1 MSYDLVVV
9 GSGPGGYPAAIRA
22 SQLGFKVAIIEKES
36 LGGICLNWGCIPT
49 KALLKSAQVYE
60 YAKHSVSYGI
70 NVAGVQADFGAVI
83 KRSRGVADKMS
94 KGVQFLMKKNKIDV
108 IMGYGKVKGK
118 GQVEVTAADGTKQ
131 IVASKY
137 IVLATGGRAR
147 QLPNLPIDGKKI
159 IGYREAMVLPQQPK
173 SMIIVGSGAI
183 GVEFAYVYN
192 SLGTKVTIVEF
203 LPRVVPV
210 EDEDIS
216 KELEKQYKR
225 QGIEILT
232 NSSVESV
239 DTTSGAGVKA
249 LVKKQDGS
257 TLTLEADIVL
267 SAVGVVANIENIGLE
282 ESGIKAD
289 RGKIIVDKYQQ
300 TSVPTIYAIGDCTPG
315 QALAHVAAKEGINAA
330 EHMAYMEKK
339 HHHLPEAID
348 YNNIP
353 GCTYC
358 TPEIS
363 SVGYTEKAAREAGYE
378 IKVGKF
384 PFMASG
390 KASAAGATEGFV
402 KVIFDAKYGE
412 FLGCH
417 MIGSNVTEIIAE
429 AVVARKLETTAH
441 EILNAIHPHPTMSEG
456 LKEATAAAYGEA
468 IDI

>member
-1 MSYDLVVV
+1 MAYDVIVL

-36 LGGICLNWGCIPT
+36 LGGVCLNWGCIPT
-49 KALLKSAQVYE
+49 KALIKSAQVYE
-60 YAKHSVSYGI
+60 YMKHSASYGI
-70 NVAGVQADFGAVI
+70 NATGVQHDFGAVV

-108 IMGYGKVKGK
+108 IMGYGKIKAK
-118 GQVEVTAADGTKQ
+118 GQVEVTAADGSKQ
-131 IVASKY
+131 IVEGKH
-137 IVLATGGRAR
+137 IIIATGGRSRA
-147 QLPNLPIDGKKI
+147 LPNLPQDGKKV
-159 IGYREAMVLPQQPK
+159 IGYREAMVLPDQPK
-173 SMIIVGSGAI
+173 SMIVVGSGAI

-192 SLGTKVTIVEF
+192 SMGTKVTIVEF
-203 LPRVVPV
+203 MPRIVPV

-216 KELEKQYKR
+216 KELEKQYKK
-225 QGIEILT
+225 QGIEIMT
-232 NSSVESV
+232 NASVESV
-239 DTTSGAGVKA
+239 DTAGAGVKA
-249 LVKKQDGS
+249 TVKKQDGS
-257 TLTLEADIVL
+257 VVVLEADVLL

-282 ESGIKAD
+282 ENGIKTEK
-289 RGKIIVDKYQQ
+289 GKIIVDKFQQ
-300 TSVPTIYAIGDCTPG
+300 TSVPGIYAIGDCSPG

-330 EHMAYMEKK
+330 EHIGYMEKK
-339 HHHLPEAID
+339 FHHLPEAMD

-358 TPEIS
+358 IPEIA
-363 SVGYTEKAAREAGYE
+363 SVGYTEKAAKDAGYD

-390 KASAAGATEGFV
+390 KASAAGATEGFI
-402 KVIFDAKYGE
+402 KVIYDAKYGE

-417 MIGSNVTEIIAE
+417 MIGTNVTEMIAE

-441 EILNAIHPHPTMSEG
+441 EILNAVHPHPTMSEG

>member
-1 MSYDLVVV
+1 MAYDLIVL

-22 SQLGFKVAIIEKES
+22 SQFGKKVAIIEKES

-60 YAKHSVSYGI
+60 YAKHAENYGI
-70 NVAGVQADFGAVI
+70 KVSNSSADFPGVI

-108 IMGYGKVKGK
+108 IMGYGKLVSAGK
-118 GQVEVTAADGTKQ
+118 IEVTATDNTKQ
-131 IVASKY
+131 VVEAKNIV
-137 IVLATGGRAR
+137 IATGGRAK
-147 QLPNLPIDGKKI
+147 QLPSMPIDGKKI

-173 SMIIVGSGAI
+173 TMIICGSGAI
-183 GVEFAYVYN
+183 GSEFAYFYN
-192 SLGTKVTIVEF
+192 SIGTKVTIVEF
-203 LPRVVPV
+203 MPRIVPV

-216 KELEKQYKR
+216 RELEKQFKK
-225 QGIEILT
+225 QGISIMTGSEVT
-232 NSSVESV
+232 KV
-239 DTTSGAGVKA
+239 DTSGTGVKA
-249 LVKKQDGS
+249 TVKTADGEVK
-257 TLTLEADIVL
+257 LEADILL

-282 ESGIKAD
+282 QLGIKTD
-289 RGKIIVDKYQQ
+289 KEKIIVDAFQQ
-300 TSVPTIYAIGDCTPG
+300 TNVAGIYAIGDCTPG
-315 QALAHVAAKEGINAA
+315 QALAHVASKEGINAA
-330 EHMAYMEKK
+330 EHLSGHK
-339 HHHLPEAID
+339 PEPMD

-358 TPEIS
+358 SPEVA
-363 SVGYTEKAAREAGYE
+363 SVGYTEKAAKDAGYE

-402 KVIFDAKYGE
+402 KVIYDAKYGE

-417 MIGSNVTEIIAE
+417 MIGMNVTEMIAE

-441 EILNAIHPHPTMSEG
+441 EILNAVHPHPTMSEG
-456 LKEATAAAYGEA
+456 LKEATAVAYGEA
-468 IDI
+468 IDV

>member
-1 MSYDLVVV
+1 MAYDVIVI

-22 SQLGFKVAIIEKES
+22 SQLGLKVAIIEKES
-36 LGGICLNWGCIPT
+36 LGGVCLNWGCIPT
-49 KALLKSAQVYE
+49 KALIKSAQVYD
-60 YAKHSVSYGI
+60 YVKHSANYGI
-70 NVAGVQADFGAVI
+70 TTTGVSHDFGAVI

-108 IMGYGKVKGK
+108 IMGYGKVMSKGK
-118 GQVEVTAADGTKQ
+118 VEVKDAEGKTQ
-131 IVASKY
+131 IIETKY
-137 IVLATGGRAR
+137 IVIATGGRSR
-147 QLPNLPIDGKKI
+147 ELPNLKQDGKKV
-159 IGYREAMVLPQQPK
+159 IGYREAMVLPTQPK

-192 SLGTKVTIVEF
+192 SMGTKVTIVEF
-203 LPRVVPV
+203 LPRIVPV

-216 KELEKQYKR
+216 RELEKQYRK
-225 QGIEILT
+225 QGIEIMT
-232 NSSVESV
+232 NASVESL
-239 DTTSGAGVKA
+239 DTSGTLVKA
-249 LVKKQDGS
+249 KVKQLDGS
-257 TLTLEADIVL
+257 FVTLEADIVL
-267 SAVGVVANIENIGLE
+267 SAVGYVANIENIGLE
-282 ESGIKAD
+282 QNGIKSD
-289 RGKIIVDKYQQ
+289 KGRIIVDKFQQ
-300 TSVPTIYAIGDCTPG
+300 TSVAGIYAIGDCSPG

-330 EHMAYMEKK
+330 EHIAYQEKK
-339 HHHLPEAID
+339 HTHLPEGID

-358 TPEIS
+358 IPEIS
-363 SVGYTEKAAREAGYE
+363 SVGYTEKAAKEAGYE

-390 KASAAGATEGFV
+390 KASAAGATDGFV

-417 MIGSNVTEIIAE
+417 MIGMNVTEMIAE

-456 LKEATAAAYGEA
+456 LKEAVAAAYGEA

>member
-1 MSYDLVVV
+1 MAYDVIVI

-22 SQLGFKVAIIEKES
+22 SQLGLKVAIVEKES
-36 LGGICLNWGCIPT
+36 LGGVCLNWGCIPT
-49 KALLKSAQVYE
+49 KALIKSAQVYD
-60 YAKHSVSYGI
+60 YVKHSANYGI
-70 NVAGVQADFGAVI
+70 TTTGVNHDFGAVI

-94 KGVQFLMKKNKIDV
+94 KGVQFLMKKNKIEV
-108 IMGYGKVKGK
+108 IMGYGKVLSRGK
-118 GQVEVTAADGTKQ
+118 VEVKDAEGKTQVVDT
-131 IVASKY
+131 KY
-137 IVLATGGRAR
+137 IIIATGGRTKE
-147 QLPNLPIDGKKI
+147 LPNLKQDGKKV
-159 IGYREAMVLPQQPK
+159 IGYRDAMVLPTQPK

-192 SLGTKVTIVEF
+192 SMGTKVTIVEF
-203 LPRVVPV
+203 LPRIVPV

-216 KELEKQYKR
+216 RELEKQYRK
-225 QGIEILT
+225 QGIEIMT
-232 NSSVESV
+232 NASVESL
-239 DTTSGAGVKA
+239 DTTGA
-249 LVKKQDGS
+249 LVKAKVKQLDGS
-257 TLTLEADIVL
+257 FVTLEADIVL

-282 ESGIKAD
+282 QNGIKTD
-289 RGKIIVDKYQQ
+289 KGRVIVDKYQQ
-300 TSVPTIYAIGDCTPG
+300 TSIASIYAIGDCSPG

-330 EHMAYMEKK
+330 EHIAYQEKK
-339 HHHLPEAID
+339 HNHIPEGID

-358 TPEIS
+358 IPEIA
-363 SVGYTEKAAREAGYE
+363 SVGYTEKAAKEAGYE

-417 MIGSNVTEIIAE
+417 MIGANVTEMIAE
-429 AVVARKLETTAH
+429 AVVARKLETTSH
-441 EILNAIHPHPTMSEG
+441 ELLNAIHPHPTMSEG
-456 LKEATAAAYGEA
+456 LKEAVAAAYGEA

>member
-1 MSYDLVVV
+1 MAYDVIVI

-22 SQLGFKVAIIEKES
+22 SQLGLKVAIIEKES
-36 LGGICLNWGCIPT
+36 LGGVCLNWGCIPT

-60 YAKHSVSYGI
+60 YVKHSANYGI
-70 NVAGVQADFGAVI
+70 TTTGVNHDFGAVI

-94 KGVQFLMKKNKIDV
+94 KGVQFLMKKNKIEV
-108 IMGYGKVKGK
+108 IMGYGKVLSRGK
-118 GQVEVTAADGTKQ
+118 VEVKDAEGKTQVVDA
-131 IVASKY
+131 KY
-137 IVLATGGRAR
+137 IIIATGGRTR
-147 QLPNLPIDGKKI
+147 ELPNLKQDGKKV
-159 IGYREAMVLPQQPK
+159 IGYREAMVLPTQPK

-192 SLGTKVTIVEF
+192 SMGTKVTIVEF
-203 LPRVVPV
+203 LPKIVPV

-216 KELEKQYKR
+216 RELEKQYRK
-225 QGIEILT
+225 QGIEIMT
-232 NSSVESV
+232 NASVESL
-239 DTTSGAGVKA
+239 DTTGELVKA
-249 LVKKQDGS
+249 KVKQQDGS
-257 TLTLEADIVL
+257 FITLEAEVVL
-267 SAVGVVANIENIGLE
+267 SAVGVVANIENLGLE
-282 ESGIKAD
+282 QNGIKID
-289 RGKIIVDKYQQ
+289 KGRIIVDKFQQ
-300 TSVPTIYAIGDCTPG
+300 TSIASIYAIGDCSPG

-330 EHMAYMEKK
+330 EHIAYQEKK
-339 HHHLPEAID
+339 HNHIPEGID

-358 TPEIS
+358 IPEIA
-363 SVGYTEKAAREAGYE
+363 SVGYTEKAAKEAGYE

-417 MIGSNVTEIIAE
+417 MIGMNVTEMIAE
-429 AVVARKLETTAH
+429 AVVARKLETTSH

-456 LKEATAAAYGEA
+456 LKEAVAAAYGEA